1 MPSNRV
7 VINHNMVY
15 EVPDSWMPPLMAYL
29 ELVETKLRHQ
39 QELVDKLEALE
50 IPAVPPP
57 VGEEDRRKEISEA
70 DPEVT

>member
-1 MPSNRV
+1 
-7 VINHNMVY
+7 
-15 EVPDSWMPPLMAYL
+15 MAYL